1 MLRLGYAVGVE
12 PANSQEE
19 QRHQMMVRGIRGA
32 ISVEANTADAIHA
45 ATRTL
50 LEALMAQNDLIPDHI
65 VSVFLTCTTD
75 LNAAFPGYA
84 CRQIP
89 GFDRVPLLG
98 AQEMDV
104 PGGLPFCL
112 RILLQVNSDKTLDEI
127 QHLYLGEAAK
137 LRPDLAP
144 KP

>member
-1 MLRLGYAVGVE
+1 MT
-12 PANSQEE
+12 
-19 QRHQMMVRGIRGA
+19 VRGIRGA
-32 ISVEANTADAIHA
+32 ITVESNTAEAIYA
-45 ATRTL
+45 ATRSL
-50 LEALMAQNDLIPDHI
+50 LTAMLQQNAIVPEAI

-84 CRQIP
+84 CRQFP

-104 PGGLPFCL
+104 PGALTMCL
-112 RILLQVNSDKTLDEI
+112 RILMQVNTEKGLDEI
-127 QHLYLGEAAK
+127 QHCYLGEAAK

-144 KP
+144 DQD

>member
-1 MLRLGYAVGVE
+1 
-12 PANSQEE
+12 
-19 QRHQMMVRGIRGA
+19 MMVRGIRGA
-32 ISVEANTADAIHA
+32 ISVEANTAEAIHG
-45 ATRTL
+45 ATGTL
-50 LEALMAQNDLIPDHI
+50 LEAMMAQNDLVPDQI

-104 PGGLPFCL
+104 PGALPQCL
-112 RILLQVNSDKTLDEI
+112 RILLQANCDRTLDEI
-127 QHLYLGEAAK
+127 QHVYLGAAAR
-137 LRPDLAP
+137 LRPDLAGP
-144 KP
+144 AESR

>member
-1 MLRLGYAVGVE
+1 MT
-12 PANSQEE
+12 
-19 QRHQMMVRGIRGA
+19 VRGIRGA
-32 ISVEANTADAIHA
+32 ITVEANTAEAIYG
-45 ATRTL
+45 ATRALL
-50 LEALMAQNDLIPDHI
+50 LEMLQQNDIQPEAI

-84 CRQIP
+84 CRQFP

-104 PGGLPFCL
+104 PGALAKCL
-112 RILLQVNSDKTLDEI
+112 RILMQVNCDKTLDEI
-127 QHLYLGEAAK
+127 QHCYLGEAAR

-144 KP
+144 SQGG

>member
-1 MLRLGYAVGVE
+1 MT
-12 PANSQEE
+12 
-19 QRHQMMVRGIRGA
+19 VRGIRGA
-32 ISVEANTADAIHA
+32 ITVEANTAEAIYG

-50 LEALMAQNDLIPDHI
+50 LMDMLQRNDIVPDAI

-84 CRQIP
+84 CRQFP

-104 PGGLPFCL
+104 PGGLPMCL
-112 RILLQVNSDKTLDEI
+112 RILMQVNTDKTIDEI
-127 QHLYLGEAAK
+127 QHSYLGEAAK

-144 KP
+144 QQD